1 MACLINSIDEL
12 PKIVEMEW
20 PTGGDSDW
28 LEFAQN
34 YVCIVNGTEVPL
46 NGAHINTSTGVVTI
60 SYDDAENG
68 IDFDFTPYTPK
79 SNKKIILPSYAR
91 EIDVHD
97 TSFDPLTSLTLCEK
111 SSGGKTICGTPICD
125 EGKEGLVIN
134 PVATKIGN
142 EYAGISTQDKPTG
155 VPQYSLYL
163 ELDTGKFYY
172 YDNGEWNEIP
182 CGGGSTPEDTRP
194 YIVLDDGISPED
206 VLIANDPDNPFDI
219 SELIEFG
226 AIEFKDGKYYIDP
239 NGANVLYFFADPYKC
254 YAIDGYGTVT
264 VSSPAEVPI
273 SPSLKIVIAQCQ
285 Q

>member
-20 PTGGDSDW
+20 PSGGDSAW

-46 NGAHINTSTGVVTI
+46 NGVHINPSTGVVTI

-79 SNKKIILPSYAR
+79 SNKKSSSGYAR

-97 TSFDPLTSLTLCEK
+97 TSFDPITSLTLCEK

-125 EGKEGLVIN
+125 EGKEGLVIT
-134 PVATKIGN
+134 PTSTKLGN
-142 EYAGISTQDKPTG
+142 EYAGTSDKAKPTG
-155 VPQYSLYL
+155 VPQYSIYL
-163 ELDTGKFYY
+163 ERDTGKFYY

-194 YIVLDDGISPED
+194 YIILGNEISPDD
-206 VLIANDPDNPFDI
+206 VLIAMSDDEFPFNLNEGIDENI
-219 SELIEFG
+219 L
-226 AIEFKDGKYYIDP
+226 EFKDGKYYIDTD
-239 NGANVLYFFADPYKC
+239 GAEILYFFAESGC
-254 YAIDGYGTVT
+254 YDIDGYEPVT
-264 VSSPAEVPI
+264 DGSSPVEVPV
-273 SPSLKIVIAQCQ
+273 SPSLEIVIAQCNN
-285 Q
+285 